1 MANSVYLGSV
11 YATLD
16 LRTDGFEKSLASVKS
31 STASLGN
38 SLSGSLT
45 SATSSYAQKAAQGFG
60 NVADSIGSLLKPL
73 AVVGIT
79 GSVGLGALVKFG
91 FDATRQIQS
100 TTAGIVSLTG
110 SADAAGKV
118 IKQMVDYVQGKPFDR
133 LEVIQASRQLL
144 AMGRTTQDLTG
155 DIEILGR
162 AVVLTG
168 GDWSTL
174 ANIYGQ
180 ASSANRVMSGE
191 LLQLETAGIPITMKL
206 GQQLGIT
213 AMQVRKMAENGQID
227 FATFRSALELAL
239 PADIVKNASNT
250 IDNRV
255 KSLSASF
262 RNLAFDI
269 LGVDFSKIDGQPLVM
284 TGGLLDKITG
294 AIDNVIK
301 KLRAPEMRATFK
313 AIGDQIADVATT
325 VLPKLIDGM
334 IFLLVHLKTVLA
346 AVLAMTA
353 AWALFKGLQIAA
365 TFVEMTSK
373 ISGHITEVLSATKGM
388 NLAAAA
394 QWAWNAA
401 MAANP
406 VGLII
411 VAIAAV
417 VAALVLLQLKF
428 DIFGKAIG
436 AIKPIVE
443 GVSNAFKL
451 LVSGDFKGGI
461 FGLKEDSPVIQ
472 ALKTAHNFLKAIYDI
487 VVNNLKGAW
496 DSLSKSM
503 SDAWKTISDAA
514 MPVINQLVAL
524 WNDTLYPAIKPF
536 IPLLEK
542 IGIII
547 AAVFGAVVLAPL
559 GMLIAGVLAL
569 SYAIKFL
576 APVIGFVIE
585 VLAKLVGF
593 IIGYVVASF
602 KFWWGVITTTVDI
615 VVAVFSAI
623 YNAIAS
629 TVTAIVGVFSTVVS
643 VISTVFTA
651 IWSVI
656 TTVFGAIYN
665 AIAAY
670 LNLVWTVFSTV
681 WNAIYHVVGFVIAL
695 ILAVVITVFQAIYN
709 FIAPIMATIWG
720 IITTAWNAI
729 WGTVT
734 GVATGIWNTIVSV
747 FNTVYN
753 FIVDLFTR
761 VYNFYAGIFTAIY
774 NTISNAVTAVWNTI
788 VSVFNTVWG
797 FIVDIFTRV
806 YNFYAGI
813 FAAIWN
819 VISTALSNI
828 WNTIVSIFN
837 SVLNFVRGVWNS
849 IYAAVSGAIGNMIST
864 VAGIG
869 GKVLGAIGDAG
880 SWLVNAGQNI
890 VQGLINGITSMGS
903 KLYNSVLN
911 FIKQKVPA
919 PVLSV
924 LGIHSPSKLMEG
936 YGKFTVQG
944 LALGI
949 EKNAAMVG
957 KAMNGVLNNITG
969 ADMQAAFGSSLSPS
983 MAINAS
989 LNGGTAGVQPV
1000 TTNIYGDISIASEVD
1015 ANNFL
1020 ARLTRNQELAQKG
1033 LTTI

>member
-73 AVVGIT
+73 AKVGLT

-144 AMGRTTQDLTG
+144 AMGRTTQDLTT
-155 DIEILGR
+155 DVELLGR

-168 GDWSTL
+168 GDWSSL
-174 ANIYGQ
+174 AKIYGQ
-180 ASSANRVMSGE
+180 AASANRVMSGD
-191 LLQLETAGIPITMKL
+191 LSQLETAGIPITMKL

-213 AMQVRKMAENGQID
+213 AQQVRLMAEKGEID
-227 FATFRSALELAL
+227 FATFKKALESAL

-250 IDNRV
+250 IDNKV

-284 TGGLLDKITG
+284 TGGLLDKVTA
-294 AIDNVIK
+294 AIDSVIK
-301 KLRAPEMRATFK
+301 KLRAPEMRETFK
-313 AIGDQIADVATT
+313 AIGTQVAGIVTDI
-325 VLPKLIDGM
+325 LPKLIDAM
-334 IFLLVHLKTVLA
+334 IFVLVNLKAILG

-353 AWALFKGLQIAA
+353 AWAVFKAMQIAA

-373 ISGHITEVLSATKGM
+373 ISGYVTSILSATKGM
-388 NLAAAA
+388 SLVTAA

-411 VAIAAV
+411 IAIAAV
-417 VAALVLLQLKF
+417 VLALVALQLKF

-542 IGIII
+542 IGLIT

-559 GMLIAGVLAL
+559 GMFIAGVLAL

-576 APVIGFVIE
+576 APVVGAIIG
-585 VLAKLVGF
+585 VLAQLVGY
-593 IIGYVVASF
+593 IIGYVVWSF
-602 KFWWGVITTTVDI
+602 KFWWGVISETISIVTTV
-615 VVAVFSAI
+615 F
-623 YNAIAS
+623 N
-629 TVTAIVGVFSTVVS
+629 
-643 VISTVFTA
+643 A

-656 TTVFGAIYN
+656 TTVFGAIYT
-665 AIAAY
+665 AVSAY
-670 LNLVWTVFSTV
+670 LNLVWTIFSTV

-695 ILAVVITVFQAIYN
+695 ILAVVITVFQAVYN
-709 FIAPIMATIWG
+709 FLAPIMSAIWNV
-720 IITTAWNAI
+720 ITT
-729 WGTVT
+729 
-734 GVATGIWNTIVSV
+734 
-747 FNTVYN
+747 
-753 FIVDLFTR
+753 
-761 VYNFYAGIFTAIY
+761 
-774 NTISNAVTAVWNTI
+774 VWNTI
-788 VSVFNTVWG
+788 YGVITAVVTAIWTTIVATFNVVWG
-797 FIVDIFTRV
+797 FIVEIFTRV

-903 KLYNSVLN
+903 KLYNSVLK
-911 FIKQKVPA
+911 FIKDKVPA
-919 PVLSV
+919 PVLNV

-936 YGKFTVQG
+936 YGKFIVQG
-944 LALGI
+944 PALGI
-949 EKNAAMVG
+949 TRNAAMVG
-957 KAMNGVLNNITG
+957 KAMNGVLDNITG

-989 LNGGTAGVQPV
+989 LGGGSGNSVQPV